1 MTPEEIEYMEL
12 IIASFEDDSSLLSS
26 WEQGFIKDVAARF
39 KKYGNDTHMSPRQWE
54 FIDKAADKLGVSR

>member
-12 IIASFEDDSSLLSS
+12 IIASYKDDNSMLSA

-39 KKYGNDTHMSPRQWE
+39 EKYGNDTHMSARQWE
-54 FIDKAADKLGVSR
+54 FIDKAAEKLGVSR